1 MIVRDFKTNS
11 LLCDYPKASI
21 VSIHKV
27 RKCLFRIQLNTRKAD
42 NVAVELVAPVGKES
56 NCELD
61 FLKHIGGHEIAYVD
75 KSTDV
80 PPANGKSC
88 LGSTFPALDDPKTK
102 LLIFELLVSEEFEE
116 FTLSLQQMIE
126 GVQDK
131 LTC

>member
-1 MIVRDFKTNS
+1 MIIRDFKTNS

-27 RKCLFRIQLNTRKAD
+27 RKCLFRIQLNTRKAA
-42 NVAVELVAPVGKES
+42 NLALELVAPVGKES
-56 NCELD
+56 SCELD
-61 FLKHIGGHEIAYVD
+61 FLKHIAGHEIAYVD
-75 KSTDV
+75 KSIDLL
-80 PPANGKSC
+80 PANGKSC
-88 LGSTFPALDDPKTK
+88 LGSTFPPLDDPNTK

-116 FTLSLQQMIE
+116 FTLAVRQMIE